1 MLAQCRGSAFD
12 LIKWCESNLTTKI
25 YLYLCLTPAHYHDYE
40 YEWNVHIC
48 GKCINV
54 WEATY
59 ALLTP
64 YRFTHITWIR
74 LIINFERRKPVKS
87 INWFQLYSPLNWVML
102 SRETACSP
110 LSGPV
115 LLVRGGL
122 WRWQPVASGDLI
134 KCGCPP
140 AGVLALHWGQWT
152 GAVLWHV
159 IGLRGLPGEVQL
171 ALGAA

>member
-1 MLAQCRGSAFD
+1 MLWR
-12 LIKWCESNLTTKI
+12 ES
-25 YLYLCLTPAHYHDYE
+25 
-40 YEWNVHIC
+40 
-48 GKCINV
+48 
-54 WEATY
+54 
-59 ALLTP
+59 
-64 YRFTHITWIR
+64 
-74 LIINFERRKPVKS
+74 ERVCAR
-87 INWFQLYSPLNWVML
+87 
-102 SRETACSP
+102 

-115 LLVRGGL
+115 FLVRGGL

-140 AGVLALHWGQWT
+140 AGQLAQYRGQWM

>member
-1 MLAQCRGSAFD
+1 MVWIEFNNQNIFIFMFNASSLSWLRIRVKC
-12 LIKWCESNLTTKI
+12 
-25 YLYLCLTPAHYHDYE
+25 AHMWKMY
-40 YEWNVHIC
+40 
-48 GKCINV
+48 KCINV

-64 YRFTHITWIR
+64 YWFKQITWIW
-74 LIINFERRKPVKS
+74 LIIKFKRRKPVRS
-87 INWFQLYSPLNWVML
+87 INWFQLYSPQNWVTL
-102 SRETACSP
+102 SRETACAP